1 LWWVAGTHESAI
13 FRANR
18 SAAVDR
24 PVLSTIIRIN
34 LGTGMGDRFKPIL
47 FVDQPDASD
56 APDGSDGA
64 FSE

>member
-1 LWWVAGTHESAI
+1 MTPKKTVSSFDLTSFPI
-13 FRANR
+13 LNCCRQ
-18 SAAVDR
+18 
-24 PVLSTIIRIN
+24 
-34 LGTGMGDRFKPIL
+34 PIL

>member
-1 LWWVAGTHESAI
+1 MNDWPLLWEY
-13 FRANR
+13 
-18 SAAVDR
+18 VDR
-24 PVLSTIIRIN
+24 GSEAAFESLA
-34 LGTGMGDRFKPIL
+34 GMGDRFKPIL